1 MMTTAPLIPQISLLA
16 MGFTGILCIAAPIV
30 LLFVFKGRFQTK
42 AAPFFF
48 GAITF
53 IIFAL
58 VLESSAHQY
67 ILSENTAIGRM
78 ILGNPFLYAIYGGL
92 AAGIFEEFGRFFCM
106 MTVMKRFMYRRENS
120 IIYGIGHGGI
130 EAIVLGTFTMLQNLM
145 IAVVLNDYGSVE
157 AYASQAGSAEAS
169 ASITSLLNTL
179 IETPTSSYIL
189 SGVERMAA
197 LVLQIALSVLI
208 YKAVVRKK
216 YMYILLAIVLHA
228 LIDII
233 AAFYQTG
240 LITNLLLLE
249 AIVVIYAIAVAVF
262 AYRQYQ
268 ALRYDDY

>member
-1 MMTTAPLIPQISLLA
+1 MMTTAPLIPQITLLA
-16 MGFTGILCIAAPIV
+16 MGFTGILCIAVPFV

-58 VLESSAHQY
+58 ALESSAHQY
-67 ILSENTAIGRM
+67 ILSGNTAIGRM
-78 ILGNPFLYAIYGGL
+78 ISGNPFLYAIYGGL

-106 MTVMKRFMYRRENS
+106 ITVMNRFMYQRENS

-130 EAIVLGTFTMLQNLM
+130 EAIVLGSFTMLQNLM
-145 IAVVLNDYGSVE
+145 IAIVLNDYGSVE

-179 IETPTSSYIL
+179 VETPTSSYIL

-268 ALRYDDY
+268 SLRYDDY

>member
-1 MMTTAPLIPQISLLA
+1 
-16 MGFTGILCIAAPIV
+16 
-30 LLFVFKGRFQTK
+30 
-42 AAPFFF
+42 
-48 GAITF
+48 
-53 IIFAL
+53 
-58 VLESSAHQY
+58 
-67 ILSENTAIGRM
+67 
-78 ILGNPFLYAIYGGL
+78 
-92 AAGIFEEFGRFFCM
+92 
-106 MTVMKRFMYRRENS
+106 
-120 IIYGIGHGGI
+120 
-130 EAIVLGTFTMLQNLM
+130 M

-268 ALRYDDY
+268 SLRYDDY

>member
-1 MMTTAPLIPQISLLA
+1 MTTPLIPQISLLA
-16 MGFTGILCIAAPIV
+16 MGFTGVLCIAVPIV
-30 LLFVFKGRFQTK
+30 LLIVFKNRFQVK

-53 IIFAL
+53 IIFSL

-67 ILSENTAIGRM
+67 FLSRNTCIGQ
-78 ILGNPFLYAIYGGL
+78 IIVNNPFLYAIYGGL

-106 MTVMKRFMYRRENS
+106 MTVMKRFMYQRENS

-130 EAIVLGTFTMLQNLM
+130 EAIVLGSFSMLQNLM
-145 IAVVLNDYGSVE
+145 IAIALNDYGSVE
-157 AYASQAGSAEAS
+157 AYASQAGSPEAA
-169 ASITSLLNTL
+169 ASVTSLLNTL
-179 IETPTSSYIL
+179 IDTPTSSYIL

-197 LVLQIALSVLI
+197 LVLQIALSVLV

-216 YMYILLAIVLHA
+216 YAYILVPIILHA
-228 LIDII
+228 VIDVI

-249 AIVVIYAIAVAVF
+249 AIVVIYAIAVAIY
-262 AYRQYQ
+262 AYRQYHS
-268 ALRYDDY
+268 LSYDEY